1 MLGFHGVCSRQF
13 PFVCPFE
20 PYYNRRGS
28 IYSIAESRRVPAVN
42 YSNLAHGLFKVIAI
56 IAQIMQIATT
66 QPAWATQP
74 RTDEAYR
81 FSDSFLGCSEAVTR
95 FRFGFLGTGDP
106 FRVRVLWF
114 LETRDFLE
122 EVGVEEPSWRTS
134 PMILMKMVMMMMM
147 MKTTM
152 MMMMMMMGT
161 TMCRPVSVAS
171 GGELL
176 KKE

>member
-1 MLGFHGVCSRQF
+1 
-13 PFVCPFE
+13 
-20 PYYNRRGS
+20 
-28 IYSIAESRRVPAVN
+28 
-42 YSNLAHGLFKVIAI
+42 
-56 IAQIMQIATT
+56 MQIATT

-74 RTDEAYR
+74 RSDEAYR
-81 FSDSFLGCSEAVTR
+81 FSDSLLGCSEAVTR

-134 PMILMKMVMMMMM
+134 PMILMKMVMMM
-147 MKTTM
+147 TT
-152 MMMMMMMGT
+152 MMMMGT

-171 GGELL
+171 GEELL